1 MQAIFNV
8 FFVYN
13 NFSQIVAKRG
23 HGRPENFADAVINIS
38 RTITSANAD
47 PKKMDFFQSVA
58 KT

>member
-13 NFSQIVAKRG
+13 NFSQIVAKCG

-38 RTITSANAD
+38 RTITGANAR
-47 PKKMDFFQSVA
+47 PKSWNFFQSVA